1 MEYFYY
7 AIASIFLVLGLVGC
21 FIPILPGPM
30 LSYCALFCL
39 IKTKGCP
46 SIITFVFLGFL
57 VLAVT
62 ISDYL
67 IPMIG
72 AKKFNCSKWGTYGCF
87 IGTLFGMFFL
97 PIGVIAGPFLGA
109 LIGECF
115 TGKSFRDVF
124 WGGVGALLGFLA
136 SVLLKCFVC
145 VIIVFVVL
153 GTL

>member
-1 MEYFYY
+1 
-7 AIASIFLVLGLVGC
+7 
-21 FIPILPGPM
+21 M

>member
-7 AIASIFLVLGLVGC
+7 TLASIFLVLGLVGC

-30 LSYCALFCL
+30 LCYCALFCL

-87 IGTLFGMFFL
+87 IGTLLGMFFL

-115 TGKSFRDVF
+115 TGKSFLDAF
-124 WGGVGALLGFLA
+124 WGGVGALCGFLA
-136 SVLLKCFVC
+136 SVVLKFLVC
-145 VIIVFVVL
+145 ITIALVVFNAI
-153 GTL
+153 